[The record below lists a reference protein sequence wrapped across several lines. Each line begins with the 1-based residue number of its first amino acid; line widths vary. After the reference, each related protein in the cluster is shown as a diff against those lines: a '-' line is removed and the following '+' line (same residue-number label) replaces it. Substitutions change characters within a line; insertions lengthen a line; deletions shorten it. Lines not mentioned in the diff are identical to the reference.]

1 MRNPISVSLVKSHTI
16 LVSTKNWSA
25 EWAFSEFTQETS
37 VSSALLEDKQA
48 PAKIME
54 GSCGFF
60 VSVSSPLLFLLFFI
74 KYIKWVNFSLKNS
87 STSYSD

>member
-1 MRNPISVSLVKSHTI
+1 M
-16 LVSTKNWSA
+16 
-25 EWAFSEFTQETS
+25 
-37 VSSALLEDKQA
+37 SSALFEDKQA

-74 KYIKWVNFSLKNS
+74 KHSHSPLAFLLMHLYLP
-87 STSYSD
+87 